1 MPSKYIEFINRDEGI
16 DYNERLH
23 ELNAELMQ
31 LLEEEATSRRAL
43 ITLMAKLTNGE
54 A

>member
-1 MPSKYIEFINRDEGI
+1 
-16 DYNERLH
+16 
-23 ELNAELMQ
+23 MQ